1 MLTLCFFAT
10 VLLSCSQ
17 SMLTKLYCNKYSDV
31 WVFNLEKSLFAFLLF
46 ALASLINSGGYTFHI
61 PTFIYALFYAMSLM
75 LSMVSGF
82 FALACGPMSLTSLIV
97 SFSLV
102 LPSVYGIGVLG
113 ESLTAYKLTG
123 FALLAASLILF
134 NINKGVGNDRI
145 TAKWA
150 LFTAL
155 TLVSN
160 GVFAIVQKMHQNS
173 FPGEYTSEF
182 MRDATLICTL
192 IFLAVTLI
200 TRARRPKAER
210 EAEKGMSAHI
220 YGITAGLANS
230 GSNFFTLLLSG
241 MADASAVFPMI
252 SAGTAVAVFLAG
264 TVFFKEKQSIIRFIA
279 LALGVASVV
288 LLKI

>member
-1 MLTLCFFAT
+1 
-10 VLLSCSQ
+10 
-17 SMLTKLYCNKYSDV
+17 MLTKLYCNKYSDV

-61 PTFIYALFYAMSLM
+61 PTFIYALVYAMSLM

-200 TRARRPKAER
+200 TRARRPKKER